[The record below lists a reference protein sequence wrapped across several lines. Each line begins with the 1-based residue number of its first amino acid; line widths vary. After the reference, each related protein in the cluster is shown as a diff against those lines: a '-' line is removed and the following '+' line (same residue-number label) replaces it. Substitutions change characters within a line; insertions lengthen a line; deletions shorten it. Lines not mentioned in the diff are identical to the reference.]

1 MTDKHKLHNIN
12 NKFADS
18 LKKLRERKSKLEMEI
33 AEHTRE
39 KDQLVG
45 SLKDLKSKLQ
55 VVIELLVS
63 KTKNLN
69 ETNKAIAN
77 SEKIYNNILNASENL
92 LKMIMKEEDKDIVKN

>member
-18 LKKLRERKSKLEMEI
+18 LKKLRERKAKLETEI
-33 AEHTRE
+33 AEYTRE
-39 KDQLVG
+39 KDVLVS
-45 SLKDLKSKLQ
+45 SLKDLKGKLQ

-77 SEKIYNNILNASENL
+77 
-92 LKMIMKEEDKDIVKN
+92 MIFHSDMFNQAISIRN

>member
-18 LKKLRERKSKLEMEI
+18 LKKLRERKAKLETEI
-33 AEHTRE
+33 AEYTRE
-39 KDQLVG
+39 KDDLVL
-45 SLKDLKSKLQ
+45 SLKDLKGKLQ

-92 LKMIMKEEDKDIVKN
+92 LKMIMKEEKKDGEK

>member
-1 MTDKHKLHNIN
+1 MADKHKLHNIN

-18 LKKLRERKSKLEMEI
+18 LRKLRERKTKLEMEI

-39 KDQLVG
+39 KDDLVV
-45 SLKDLKSKLQ
+45 SLTELKTKLK

-69 ETNKAIAN
+69 DTNKAIAN

-92 LKMIMKEEDKDIVKN
+92 LKMIMKEEDKDITKK

>member
-1 MTDKHKLHNIN
+1 MADKHKLHNIN

-18 LKKLRERKSKLEMEI
+18 LKKLRERKAKLEMEI

-39 KDQLVG
+39 KDDLVV
-45 SLKDLKSKLQ
+45 SLKDLKGKLQ
-55 VVIELLVS
+55 VVIELLVT

-92 LKMIMKEEDKDIVKN
+92 LKMIMKEENKDDKKN

>member
-1 MTDKHKLHNIN
+1 MSDKHKLHNIN

-39 KDQLVG
+39 KDDLVS
-45 SLKDLKSKLQ
+45 SLKDLKGKLQ
-55 VVIELLVS
+55 VVIELLLL
-63 KTKNLN
+63 KNKNLN
-69 ETNKAIAN
+69 ETNEAITH

-92 LKMIMKEEDKDIVKN
+92 LKMIMKEENKDSSK

>member
-1 MTDKHKLHNIN
+1 MADKHKLHNIN

-18 LKKLRERKSKLEMEI
+18 LKKLRERKTKLEMEI

-39 KDQLVG
+39 KDDLVS
-45 SLKDLKSKLQ
+45 SLTELKTKLK

-69 ETNKAIAN
+69 ETNKAIVN

-92 LKMIMKEEDKDIVKN
+92 LKMIMKEEDKDIIKK

>member
-39 KDQLVG
+39 KDDLVV
-45 SLKDLKSKLQ
+45 SLTELKTKLKI
-55 VVIELLVS
+55 VIELLVS

-69 ETNKAIAN
+69 DTNKAIAN

-92 LKMIMKEEDKDIVKN
+92 LKMIMKEEDKDITKK